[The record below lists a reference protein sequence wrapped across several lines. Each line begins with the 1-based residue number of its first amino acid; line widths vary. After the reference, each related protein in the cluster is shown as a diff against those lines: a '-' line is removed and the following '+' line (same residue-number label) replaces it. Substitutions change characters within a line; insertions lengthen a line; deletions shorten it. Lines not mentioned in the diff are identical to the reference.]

1 MPSPAYLVPSSCREG
16 SKRAFLLTAFCW
28 AVLPF
33 KQNMAT
39 YCCEHP
45 GKMPGAPLL
54 LSSSLQVLLAVI
66 LQDIP
71 IRTRIF
77 LICSEMS
84 SFLQDEMSKGFL
96 SFFSTAVLSHSATV
110 ESKNQDYETCVQ
122 RTDNLFAIRCESIP
136 QKFALTILMFS
147 SNKLLSDPF
156 FFYFIYIFKS
166 SRTNVGINSIH
177 QKIFSLLT

>member
-96 SFFSTAVLSHSATV
+96 SFSSTAVLSHSATV

-147 SNKLLSDPF
+147 SNCSLILF
-156 FFYFIYIFKS
+156 S
-166 SRTNVGINSIH
+166 SISF
-177 QKIFSLLT
+177 IFSKALEQM